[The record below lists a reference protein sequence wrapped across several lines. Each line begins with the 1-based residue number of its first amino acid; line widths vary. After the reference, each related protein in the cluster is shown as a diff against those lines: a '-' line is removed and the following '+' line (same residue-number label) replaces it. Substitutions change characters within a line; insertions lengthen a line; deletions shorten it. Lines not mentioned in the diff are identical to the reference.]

1 MSTKIEQS
9 NGVGHSFMDWAT
21 RIYPTHLVVD
31 NSTNYLRVL
40 RVRML
45 RVVRRIDDELKRRE
59 RGQVGTGQIKTNLP
73 EEHFHG

>member
-1 MSTKIEQS
+1 MSTKPQGNTS
-9 NGVGHSFMDWAT
+9 VGPSFMDWAT
-21 RIYPTHLVVD
+21 RIYPTRLVV
-31 NSTNYLRVL
+31 NHSTNYLRVL